1 MPPGMSAA
9 VTCRVREV
17 RPAFSTT
24 SSHVSELSAG
34 RISRFFMR
42 SSTATSPTAASSVW
56 WSARGTSTA
65 CGGVFCGVISGN
77 ALRTLS
83 SLEDRGA
90 EPSRRD
96 VRVDNVAVALDD
108 LPNTAALQLPRDRR
122 AVEAQHPRNVL
133 TGLGIWRDAAERPHR
148 LLVRIVRGDGEGQIV
163 AEPLPEGAPMA
174 GARAEVLAR
183 VEGVPHAEDRGGL
196 RHQLHEPTRALSGH
210 GSMVESRF
218 HPDHSPDEA
227 LRHRISRRRLGDLLG
242 VDPVIG

>member
-1 MPPGMSAA
+1 KKTVERGAGPRTMPPGMSAA

-96 VRVDNVAVALDD
+96 VRVDNVAVALDE
-108 LPNTAALQLPRDRR
+108 LLNTAALQLPRERH
-122 AVEAQHPRNVL
+122 AVEVQHPRHVL
-133 TGLGIWRDAAERPHR
+133 PGLGIWRDAGESHHR
-148 LLVRIVRGDGEGQIV
+148 LLAGNVRSDREGPIV
-163 AEPLPEGAPMA
+163 AEPTHGDLQMA
-174 GARAEVLAR
+174 G
-183 VEGVPHAEDRGGL
+183 
-196 RHQLHEPTRALSGH
+196 
-210 GSMVESRF
+210 
-218 HPDHSPDEA
+218 
-227 LRHRISRRRLGDLLG
+227 
-242 VDPVIG
+242 